1 LLFPPY
7 CKPVN
12 PDLDRL
18 QSYPFQKLSAL
29 LQGVAPR
36 PDLPPVSLYI
46 GEPKHPTPQFI
57 RSALADNLAGHAA
70 RERR

>member
-1 LLFPPY
+1 M
-7 CKPVN
+7 N

-29 LQGVAPR
+29 LEGVR
-36 PDLPPVSLYI
+36 PNPQLKPVSLYI

-57 RSALADNLAGHAA
+57 RQA
-70 RERR
+70 